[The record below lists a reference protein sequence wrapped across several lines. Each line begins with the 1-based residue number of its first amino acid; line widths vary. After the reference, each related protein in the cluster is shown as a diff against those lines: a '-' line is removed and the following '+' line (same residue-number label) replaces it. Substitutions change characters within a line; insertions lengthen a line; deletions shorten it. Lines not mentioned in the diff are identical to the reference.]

1 MLWIC
6 KSSWNASESQ
16 GYGKSE
22 NQLPL
27 LLGFGTSGRLPGS
40 LDLQPGTREGCT
52 SDVPSIS
59 GLWISFRDNLKP
71 TCRGQQLSSSR
82 KNWKSPIFR
91 YKIFLLKEI
100 HLYLRLFKKKRM
112 KSSFLRSDL
121 DTSCYHWPLDFR
133 HKASSPQEAPPV
145 GLDWGQAWG
154 IHGGWVPW
162 IQDDVF
168 NLWYVFKCI
177 YWFVW
182 SVYLYLFITYLAIYL
197 EYIVYIYILI
207 CMCAL
212 WVEDCWY
219 GRVGFKEVHTGSWE
233 PYLVR
238 TRCPSH
244 ISPYV

>member
-1 MLWIC
+1 
-6 KSSWNASESQ
+6 
-16 GYGKSE
+16 
-22 NQLPL
+22 
-27 LLGFGTSGRLPGS
+27 
-40 LDLQPGTREGCT
+40 
-52 SDVPSIS
+52 
-59 GLWISFRDNLKP
+59 
-71 TCRGQQLSSSR
+71 
-82 KNWKSPIFR
+82 
-91 YKIFLLKEI
+91 
-100 HLYLRLFKKKRM
+100 M

-121 DTSCYHWPLDFR
+121 DTSCCHWPLDFR

-168 NLWYVFKCI
+168 NLWYLSKWFFVYLLICLICLFISIYHLSSYLSRVYCI
-177 YWFVW
+177 Y
-182 SVYLYLFITYLAIYL
+182 IY
-197 EYIVYIYILI
+197 VYIYILI

>member
-1 MLWIC
+1 MSDVKRFPAIPASLILFLASWLLGFSPNLKKIMLSIC
-6 KSSWNASESQ
+6 RSSWNASESQ

-82 KNWKSPIFR
+82 KKQKKTHIPLQDLFVKRNPSLSQIFQ
-91 YKIFLLKEI
+91 
-100 HLYLRLFKKKRM
+100 KKKRM

-168 NLWYVFKCI
+168 NLWYLSKRF
-177 YWFVW
+177 F
-182 SVYLYLFITYLAIYL
+182 VYL
-197 EYIVYIYILI
+197 LI
-207 CMCAL
+207 CLIC
-212 WVEDCWY
+212 
-219 GRVGFKEVHTGSWE
+219 RF
-233 PYLVR
+233 
-238 TRCPSH
+238 
-244 ISPYV
+244 ISIYHLSSC